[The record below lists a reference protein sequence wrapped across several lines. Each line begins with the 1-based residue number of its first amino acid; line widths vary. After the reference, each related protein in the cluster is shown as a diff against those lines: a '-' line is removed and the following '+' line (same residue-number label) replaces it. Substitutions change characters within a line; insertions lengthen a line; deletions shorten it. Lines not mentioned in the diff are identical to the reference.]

1 MNRTPSPS
9 ARSAPALT
17 DGLSVAS
24 SDGTSRFEV
33 QAENGCFEVRAE
45 RRIDGVPVQ
54 AATALT
60 ASQYSSLMG
69 FSSDVLESDPTL
81 EIERKWCPTNPRS
94 LDALED
100 FVGKPVSSH
109 VIQQG
114 YLVIDTTE
122 VRLRRQGEAA
132 FLTLKSG
139 GGLIRKE
146 IEIELS
152 AQQCEDLWPAT
163 EGQRLEK
170 VRSKHSI
177 AQLHGDS
184 IVVEVDRFCGSHAP
198 LVLIECE
205 FCSAEAAAQFAA
217 PDCFGAEV
225 TESKEHKNKALVM
238 HGVPLASL
246 SGLSL
251 PRNFK

>member
-1 MNRTPSPS
+1 MNRTSSPP
-9 ARSAPALT
+9 APRTPTLT
-17 DGLSVAS
+17 DGLIVAS
-24 SDGTSRFEV
+24 LDGSSRFEV
-33 QAENGCFEVRAE
+33 EADNGCFEVRAE

-54 AATALT
+54 VATALT
-60 ASQYSSLMG
+60 DSQYSSLMG
-69 FSSDVLESDPTL
+69 FSSEVLESDPTL
-81 EIERKWCPTNPRS
+81 EIERKWRPANPRS
-94 LDALED
+94 LDALQD
-100 FVGKPVSSH
+100 FVGKPISSH

-163 EGQRLEK
+163 ERQRLEK

-184 IVVEVDRFCGSHAP
+184 IVVEVDCFCGSHAP
-198 LVLIECE
+198 LVIVECE
-205 FCSAEAAAQFAA
+205 FRSAEAAEQFAA

-225 TESKEHKNKALVM
+225 TESKEYKNKALVM
-238 HGVPLASL
+238 HGVPLAPL

>member
-9 ARSAPALT
+9 ARSGPALSN
-17 DGLSVAS
+17 GLSVAS
-24 SDGTSRFEV
+24 SDDTSRFEV
-33 QAENGCFEVRAE
+33 QVENGCFEVRAK
-45 RRIDGVPVQ
+45 RLIDGVPVQ
-54 AATALT
+54 VATALT
-60 ASQYSSLMG
+60 DSQYSSLMG

-81 EIERKWCPTNPRS
+81 EIERKWRPTNPRS

-132 FLTLKSG
+132 FLTLKSA

-170 VRSKHSI
+170 MRSKHAI
-177 AQLHGDS
+177 VQPTGDS
-184 IVVEVDRFCGSHAP
+184 VVVEVDYFCGSHSP
-198 LVLIECE
+198 LVLVECE
-205 FCSAEAAAQFAA
+205 FRSAESAERFAA
-217 PDCFGAEV
+217 PDCFGTEV
-225 TESKEHKNKALVM
+225 TESKEHKNKALVL
-238 HGVPLASL
+238 HGVPVAPL

-251 PRNFK
+251 PRKF